1 MLKFNQLDLLRGY
14 AAFGVVLYHFMYHFF
29 NVFNINGGFKF
40 FAIGKFGVA
49 LFFILSGFL
58 ISFSMN
64 RNSPTRFLIF
74 RAIRLLPTLF
84 FCCIISFVF
93 IQLLEI
99 NYREVTKFDFM
110 LNFFIFP
117 SWFKAKFIDGS
128 YWTLEYEWV
137 FYLICAFSLFMQKY
151 RFEFI
156 SIFLLVLPIIE
167 LLGVEYLPV
176 SLYLKDY
183 SLLFLIGVCLSQIYN
198 SDNFFNKYSFILS
211 VAFIIIFLTEK
222 YFYVYMLLSL
232 MFFMAVHNN
241 LGFLDNSLARFMSK
255 ISYPLY
261 LLHQTIGFILIVFL
275 ELIGFNY
282 YFSIFISFIF
292 VVLLSVI
299 VHSLVEVRLTPIL
312 KKAVIRRQL
321 TWPDRGN

>member
-58 ISFSMN
+58 ISISMN

-84 FCCIISFVF
+84 SCCTVSYVF
-93 IQLLEI
+93 IQLLGI
-99 NYREVTKFDFM
+99 NYREVTKFDF
-110 LNFFIFP
+110 LSNFLVFP
-117 SWFKAKFIDGS
+117 SWFNAKFIDGS

-137 FYLICAFSLFMQKY
+137 FYLICAFSLFIVKY

-156 SIFLLVLPIIE
+156 SILLLVLPIIE
-167 LLGVEYLPV
+167 LLVGVEYFPV

-198 SDNFFNKYSFILS
+198 SDKFFNKYLLILG
-211 VAFIIIFLTEK
+211 VAFIIMFLIEK

-232 MFFMAVHNN
+232 IFFMAVHNN

-275 ELIGFNY
+275 ERIGFNY

-312 KKAVIRRQL
+312 KRAVM
-321 TWPDRGN
+321 